1 MRNALNIYKR
11 KDGRFEGRIPIGYD
25 NNGKIRYK
33 YLYSKNPTELKEKM
47 LSIYS
52 DLSVAGQKSCNKTLK
67 ELCIEWLASARLR
80 VKPSS
85 YCCYERLVSKHII
98 TYFDDIAYDELT
110 TPVINAFSEHKLKY
124 GKANGLGGLSAKSVH
139 DILVIMRSV
148 AKYAENEYSYRNPM
162 RNISMPKSESKKT
175 KIFDKN
181 ERSGLQNYLQG
192 NLTGSNLGIFLT
204 MYSGLRIGELCALT
218 WNDIDF
224 ENSVVHVSKTLQRI
238 ADDSKD
244 SKTRLTI
251 TTPKSK
257 TSIREIPLP
266 SFVMDVLKQNKG
278 CGYILSCSSK
288 PVEPRTLQ
296 NRFKTVL
303 KNCGIH
309 NANFHLL
316 RHTYA
321 TVCIE
326 SGFDAKTVS
335 ELLGHS
341 NVNIT
346 LNRYVHS
353 SLEMKRKCVDR
364 LNLVA

>member
-1 MRNALNIYKR
+1 
-11 KDGRFEGRIPIGYD
+11 
-25 NNGKIRYK
+25 
-33 YLYSKNPTELKEKM
+33 
-47 LSIYS
+47 
-52 DLSVAGQKSCNKTLK
+52 
-67 ELCIEWLASARLR
+67 
-80 VKPSS
+80 
-85 YCCYERLVSKHII
+85 
-98 TYFDDIAYDELT
+98 
-110 TPVINAFSEHKLKY
+110 
-124 GKANGLGGLSAKSVH
+124 
-139 DILVIMRSV
+139 
-148 AKYAENEYSYRNPM
+148 
-162 RNISMPKSESKKT
+162 
-175 KIFDKN
+175 
-181 ERSGLQNYLQG
+181 
-192 NLTGSNLGIFLT
+192 

-346 LNRYVHS
+346 LNRYENQLQLIKTSIEATNILRHDMNNHLSAVFSDVTNGNIQEAQKHLIDIIDGYKKGEDFICTGYS
-353 SLEMKRKCVDR
+353 AIDSLINFKLQFAKNNGIKVNVTASIPSNLKITSFDSTVIIGNLLDNAVRAASSVSENGFISVVMRYSKGMLLIKISNSYIGAIKRENGYLITTKSDKANHGYGLKSVKEVVEKYNGSLEIETGENTFTTTAVMYID
-364 LNLVA
+364 

>member
-25 NNGKIRYK
+25 NNGKIKYK
-33 YLYSKNPTELKEKM
+33 YLYSKDSTELKEKM

-52 DLSVAGQKSCNKTLK
+52 DLSVERQKSCDKTLK
-67 ELCIEWLASARLR
+67 ELCDEWLASARLR

-85 YCCYERLVSKHII
+85 YCCYERLVNKHII
-98 TYFDDIAYDELT
+98 PYFEDIGYDELT
-110 TPVINAFSEHKLKY
+110 TPVINAFSQHKLKC

-162 RNISMPKSESKKT
+162 SNISMPKSENKAT

-181 ERSGLQNYLQG
+181 ERSKLQNYLQG
-192 NLTGSNLGIFLT
+192 NLVESNLGIFLA

-218 WNDIDF
+218 WDDIDF
-224 ENSVVHVSKTLQRI
+224 DNSFVHVSKTLQRI
-238 ADDSKD
+238 SDNSKD
-244 SKTRLTI
+244 SKTRLVI

-257 TSIREIPLP
+257 TSIRDIPLP
-266 SFVMDVLKQNKG
+266 SFVMDVLWQNKG
-278 CGYILSCSSK
+278 CGYILSCSTK

-326 SGFDAKTVS
+326 NGFDAKTVS

-353 SLEMKRKCVDR
+353 SLEMKRRCVDR

>member
-52 DLSVAGQKSCNKTLK
+52 DLSVAGQKSYNKTLK

-85 YCCYERLVSKHII
+85 YCCYERLVSKHSI

-162 RNISMPKSESKKT
+162 RNISKPK
-175 KIFDKN
+175 
-181 ERSGLQNYLQG
+181 
-192 NLTGSNLGIFLT
+192 
-204 MYSGLRIGELCALT
+204 
-218 WNDIDF
+218 
-224 ENSVVHVSKTLQRI
+224 
-238 ADDSKD
+238 
-244 SKTRLTI
+244 
-251 TTPKSK
+251 
-257 TSIREIPLP
+257 
-266 SFVMDVLKQNKG
+266 
-278 CGYILSCSSK
+278 
-288 PVEPRTLQ
+288 
-296 NRFKTVL
+296 
-303 KNCGIH
+303 
-309 NANFHLL
+309 
-316 RHTYA
+316 
-321 TVCIE
+321 
-326 SGFDAKTVS
+326 
-335 ELLGHS
+335 
-341 NVNIT
+341 
-346 LNRYVHS
+346 
-353 SLEMKRKCVDR
+353 
-364 LNLVA
+364 